1 MGKVTS
7 IPDSQLQLS
16 VAAHPSYIKDFG
28 RDSFLHVSDRMGQNL
43 LSTVQE
49 CGTRSPC
56 VAYLA
61 YMDG

>member
-28 RDSFLHVSDRMGQNL
+28 RDSFLHAGDRMGQNL

-49 CGTRSPC
+49 CGT
-56 VAYLA
+56 
-61 YMDG
+61 